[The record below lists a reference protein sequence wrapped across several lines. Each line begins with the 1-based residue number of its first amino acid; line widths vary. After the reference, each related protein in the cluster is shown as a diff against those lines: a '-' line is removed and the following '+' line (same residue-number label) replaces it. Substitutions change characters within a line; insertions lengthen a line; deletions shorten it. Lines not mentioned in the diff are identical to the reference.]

1 MNTAIYFPVSSVSA
15 VVGRHKFRDANETLE
30 EIIRRYKLKQKI
42 VIPVQEENKIIV
54 EKVGNW
60 NDEDKQKIEKCDK
73 EEQSRILCDRGTLV
87 ETRFTEVID
96 SKPKEIEIVNEFIS
110 PQELEASDKESNE
123 VSDEKSDE
131 VSDEKTDKESDKVSD
146 KVSDEKTD
154 EVSTI
159 TEFVVETNT
168 SEDDKITTEVT
179 KTIETTPTVE
189 DEKVTI
195 AEQISELT
203 IEDISN
209 ELLNIDHKL
218 TSFKF
223 VNNIPEKFKNN
234 KSLQFLDVCEDVI
247 LWHLLFNEIRQ
258 SNVYKMLELY
268 AEKNDIKIPT
278 ITNESFEKIKTIIF
292 NHVLNGKYSKYQKIV
307 NDKNSTLY
315 NLIMLIW
322 NTYGQVNLYTIDED
336 GNYRTVCRS
345 YHNHAKVSLL
355 LIKDKTNVTCGFVKS
370 LPALLNVRKFCD
382 ICMATTSSSNHEE
395 ICLPNY
401 KPSLIIPDTTGIV
414 KNQTYSIILD
424 TTNYSEIYEHFCSI
438 FPGYRIDTTKIQC
451 SHNFD
456 DFTMSGITDYTIR
469 NKDDEIVGI
478 IEFKNRKNNIFPRD
492 KLVRYCYDL
501 DQLACYYKL
510 LSKRHKIKIVCL
522 IQRSENG
529 QTAINFFPVSD
540 MKKRWNIIY
549 EKLLQVVPKYKQ
561 KLEELRSKLSSPN
574 ITT

>member
-1 MNTAIYFPVSSVSA
+1 MNIAIYFPVSSVSA
-15 VVGRHKFRDANETLE
+15 IIGRHKFRDANKTLE
-30 EIIRRYKLKQKI
+30 EIIRTYKLKQKI

-60 NDEDKQKIEKCDK
+60 NDEDKQKIEECDK

-110 PQELEASDKESNE
+110 PQELE
-123 VSDEKSDE
+123 VS
-131 VSDEKTDKESDKVSD
+131 DKESDKESD
-146 KVSDEKTD
+146 EVSDEKTD

-159 TEFVVETNT
+159 TESVVETNT
-168 SEDDKITTEVT
+168 NEDDKITTEVT
-179 KTIETTPTVE
+179 KTIETTS
-189 DEKVTI
+189 I
-195 AEQISELT
+195 AEQISELV

-258 SNVYKMLELY
+258 SCVYKMLELY

-292 NHVLNGKYSKYQKIV
+292 NHILNGKYSKYQKIV

-336 GNYRTVCRS
+336 GKYRTVCRS

-414 KNQTYSIILD
+414 KNQTYSVILD
-424 TTNYSEIYEHFCSI
+424 TTNYSEIYEHFCNT
-438 FPGYRIDTTKIQC
+438 FPGYRIDTIKVRC

-478 IEFKNRKNNIFPRD
+478 IEFKNRKDNIFPRK
-492 KLVRYCYDL
+492 KLTDWRYDL

-522 IQRSENG
+522 IQRGENG
-529 QTAINFFPVSD
+529 RTSIDFFPVSD